1 MLEVT
6 ETSVEVTET
15 TAEETVTESTTIE
28 TVTETSV
35 VDDVTDFTIPNIEES
50 NIISYHDINL
60 FVPGVGACEGTISD
74 EYSSEILTSI
84 NDLKTLQEHQVNLL
98 QLLFCVLCILIGAVC
113 GLLLTLHIKR
123 R

>member
-1 MLEVT
+1 MLDVT
-6 ETSVEVTET
+6 ETSEEVTEIT
-15 TAEETVTESTTIE
+15 SEETATESTIIE

-35 VDDVTDFTIPNIEES
+35 LDDVIDITIPNIEES
-50 NIISYHDINL
+50 NSISYHDIYL

-84 NDLKTLQEHQVNLL
+84 NDLKTLQEQQVNLL
-98 QLLFCVLCILIGAVC
+98 QLLFCILCILIGAVC

>member
-15 TAEETVTESTTIE
+15 TTEETETESIITE
-28 TVTETSV
+28 TAIETSV
-35 VDDVTDFTIPNIEES
+35 SDDVTDISIPNIEES
-50 NIISYHDINL
+50 NSISYHDIDL

-98 QLLFCVLCILIGAVC
+98 QLLFCILCILIGAVC